1 MRDIVRAQLNF
12 RGNFDP
18 LQRPA
23 RISGVSGSK
32 CSLSCNLR
40 RDNARETPGN
50 VGVYVN
56 TLAGLSLSC
65 ARAQSEE
72 VQPSTGRRR
81 SIAEERKRA
90 RARRIGDLYPSLF
103 LSLSPSLPPPP
114 FTPSRHPLQSASSS
128 PSYSFGRRSP
138 SFPPSAEPPIDNWRC
153 VPQDKRP

>member
-1 MRDIVRAQLNF
+1 MRDIVCAQLNF

-18 LQRPA
+18 PQQPA

-56 TLAGLSLSC
+56 IHTPSVSLAHVHYV
-65 ARAQSEE
+65 QSEE
-72 VQPSTGRRR
+72 MQPSVGRRR

-90 RARRIGDLYPSLF
+90 ELGVPAISIR
-103 LSLSPSLPPPP
+103 LSFSPP
-114 FTPSRHPLQSASSS
+114 FLPLDSSRRSLQSASSPLS
-128 PSYSFGRRSP
+128 LTPWRLRSP